1 MAFTDI
7 FIKRPILSLVV
18 SLLILLIG
26 INAALHLP
34 VRQYPKLSN
43 TVITVTT
50 SYPGASPDLMQG
62 FITTPIEQA
71 VASAEGIDYMT
82 SQSVQGTSTISVY
95 MKLNADPNQALTDV
109 MAKVNQVKYQIPKAA
124 NDPIIIKSTGQ
135 TTAVMYIGFSSTE
148 LSGSAISD
156 YLTRVIQPLMST
168 VDGVASA
175 DILGGQTF
183 AMRLWLDP
191 IRMAG
196 RGVSAAEVVAA
207 IQANNYQAASGQT
220 KGYYTVSNVT
230 TNSDLTDIDQFKRMI
245 VKSKDG
251 GFVRI
256 EDIAKVDLGAQSED
270 SSVAFNGEH
279 AIFIGVQATPEGNP
293 LTIVKGVRALF
304 PTIERN
310 LPPSLKMKV
319 AYDSTKFIQSSIDE
333 VEHTLIEAVLI
344 VVVVIFLFLG
354 SFRSVLIPVV
364 TIPLSLVGACAMM
377 MIMGFSLNLLTLL
390 AMVLAIGLVVDD
402 AIVVVENIYRH
413 VEEGKTPVQAALI
426 GAREIVGPVV
436 AMTITLAAVYA
447 PIGFLGGLTGILFR
461 EFAFT
466 LAGSVVVSGII
477 ALTLSP
483 MMCSVLLKTGEPSRF
498 TKIVDKVFG
507 AVTGWYGRRL
517 DRSLNYR
524 AATGLFAATILGLVV
539 FLYMHSSS
547 ELAPEEDQ
555 GIVFALT
562 KTPQYGNIDY
572 ADYYGAELDKAFATF
587 PETDLRF
594 VLNGTPSPNQ
604 GISGMLLKPWDER
617 KRSAMAIK
625 PLVQAKLSQIP
636 GVNAFAF
643 NLPALPGG
651 PGGLPI
657 QMVINSTSGFSNI
670 YTEMEKIKADAR
682 KSGLFIVSD
691 SDLQFNQPV
700 VRIKIDRSKA
710 SDLGLTMQQIG
721 DTLALMMGG
730 NYVNWFNLQGRSYE
744 VIPEVPRT
752 FRLTPKLLSTYYV
765 PSLTGAQI
773 PLSTV
778 VSISTGTDPN
788 ALTHYNQ
795 LNSATFQAVAM
806 PGVTMG
812 TVVDFLEGE
821 AKNLPA
827 GFNHDYLADSRQFVQ
842 EGNQLAVTF
851 FFALIIIFLVL
862 AAQFESLRDPLVIM
876 ISVPMAISG
885 ALVPLFFGVAT
896 INIYTQVGLVTLI
909 GLISK
914 HGILMV
920 EFARELQIHENLDRV
935 EAIKKAAR
943 VRLRPILM
951 TTAAMVTGLI
961 PLVVASGA
969 GAASRFSIGL
979 VVVSGMSIGTM
990 FTLFVLPA
998 VYTVLAKDHRAD
1010 ATSTRRKEIAAVD
1023 FGPRPAPAE

>member
-7 FIKRPILSLVV
+7 FIRRPVLSLVV

-26 INAALHLP
+26 LNAAAHLP

-50 SYPGASPDLMQG
+50 TYPGASPELMQG

-71 VASAEGIDYMT
+71 VASSEGIDYMT

-109 MAKVNQVKYQIPKAA
+109 MAKVNQVKYQIPKDA
-124 NDPIIIKSTGQ
+124 NDPIIVKSTGQ

-156 YLTRVIQPLMST
+156 YLTRVVQPILST

-191 IRMAG
+191 VRMAG
-196 RGVSAAEVVAA
+196 RGVSAADVVTA
-207 IQANNYQAASGQT
+207 IQANNFQAAAGQI
-220 KGYYTVSNVT
+220 KGYYTISNVS
-230 TNSDLTDIDQFKRMI
+230 TNADLTNIEQFKRMI
-245 VKSKDG
+245 VKAKGS

-256 EDIAKVDLGAQSED
+256 EDIAKVDLGAQSENA
-270 SSVAFNGEH
+270 SVAFNGEH

-293 LTIVKGVRALF
+293 LSIVRGVRALF
-304 PTIERN
+304 PTLERN
-310 LPPSLKMKV
+310 LPPTLQMKV

-354 SFRSVLIPVV
+354 SVRSVLIPVV

-377 MIMGFSLNLLTLL
+377 LMMGFSLNLLTLL

-413 VEEGKTPVQAALI
+413 IEAGKTPVQAALS
-426 GAREIVGPVV
+426 GAREIVGPII

-447 PIGFLGGLTGILFR
+447 PIGFLGGLTGTLFR

-466 LAGSVVVSGII
+466 LAGSVIVSGVI

-483 MMCSVLLKTGEPSRF
+483 MMCSMLLKSGGQPGRF
-498 TKIVDKVFG
+498 AQFVDRVFS
-507 AVTGWYGRRL
+507 AVTDWYGRRL
-517 DRSLNYR
+517 DRSLHYR
-524 AATGLFAATILGLVV
+524 AATGLFAVTILGLVA
-539 FLYMHSSS
+539 FLYLHTSS

-572 ADYYGAELDKAFATF
+572 ADYYGAQLDKAFASF

-594 VLNGTPSPNQ
+594 VINGTPSSNQ

-617 KRSAMAIK
+617 KRTVMQLK
-625 PLVQAKLSQIP
+625 PLVQAKLSEIP

-657 QMVINSTSGFSNI
+657 QMVINSTAGFPVI
-670 YTEMEKIKADAR
+670 FKEMEKIKAAAM

-721 DTLALMMGG
+721 NTLALMLGG

-744 VIPEVPRT
+744 VIPEAPRS
-752 FRLTPKLLSTYYV
+752 FRLSPDLLSSYYV
-765 PSLTGAQI
+765 PSLNGSQI

-778 VSISTGTDPN
+778 VSISTDTDPN

-812 TVVDFLEGE
+812 TVVDFLEKQ
-821 AKNLPA
+821 ARNLQPA
-827 GFNHDYLADSRQFVQ
+827 STMIISPIR
-842 EGNQLAVTF
+842 GN
-851 FFALIIIFLVL
+851 
-862 AAQFESLRDPLVIM
+862 SCRK
-876 ISVPMAISG
+876 AISS
-885 ALVPLFFGVAT
+885 P
-896 INIYTQVGLVTLI
+896 
-909 GLISK
+909 SPSC
-914 HGILMV
+914 
-920 EFARELQIHENLDRV
+920 
-935 EAIKKAAR
+935 
-943 VRLRPILM
+943 LR
-951 TTAAMVTGLI
+951 
-961 PLVVASGA
+961 
-969 GAASRFSIGL
+969 
-979 VVVSGMSIGTM
+979 
-990 FTLFVLPA
+990 
-998 VYTVLAKDHRAD
+998 
-1010 ATSTRRKEIAAVD
+1010 
-1023 FGPRPAPAE
+1023 